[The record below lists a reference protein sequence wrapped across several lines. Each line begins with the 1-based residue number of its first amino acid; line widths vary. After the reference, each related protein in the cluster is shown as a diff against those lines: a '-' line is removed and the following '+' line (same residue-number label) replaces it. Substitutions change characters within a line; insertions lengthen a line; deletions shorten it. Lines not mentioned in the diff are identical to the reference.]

1 MSRIHVLLFDLL
13 VRLVLSD
20 RVKNYR
26 ETPRPEETVIEAR
39 VGPFNLGVNDCHVLD
54 SRDTWI
60 QLRIGGLRLEYSICI
75 GSEPIR
81 HTGFSARWVRFSPKV
96 TG

>member
-20 RVKNYR
+20 RVKDYR
-26 ETPRPEETVIEAR
+26 ETPRPEEMVIEAR

-54 SRDTWI
+54 SQDVWI
-60 QLRIGGLRLEYSICI
+60 QLRIGGFRFEYSICI
-75 GSEPIR
+75 GSESIR
-81 HTGFSARWVRFSPKV
+81 HTGFIAHRARFSP
-96 TG
+96 

>member
-1 MSRIHVLLFDLL
+1 MSRINVLLFDLL

-20 RVKNYR
+20 RVRDYR

-54 SRDTWI
+54 SRNAWI
-60 QLRIGGLRLEYSICI
+60 QIRIGRIRLEYTLCI

-81 HTGFSARWVRFSPKV
+81 QTGFSARRVRFSP
-96 TG
+96 

>member
-1 MSRIHVLLFDLL
+1 MSKINALLFDML

-20 RVKNYR
+20 RVTDCR

-54 SRDTWI
+54 SRDAWI
-60 QLRIGGLRLEYSICI
+60 QSRFGGLRLEYSVCI
-75 GSEPIR
+75 GSEPVR
-81 HTGFSARWVRFSPKV
+81 HTGFFARWVRYSPY
-96 TG
+96 